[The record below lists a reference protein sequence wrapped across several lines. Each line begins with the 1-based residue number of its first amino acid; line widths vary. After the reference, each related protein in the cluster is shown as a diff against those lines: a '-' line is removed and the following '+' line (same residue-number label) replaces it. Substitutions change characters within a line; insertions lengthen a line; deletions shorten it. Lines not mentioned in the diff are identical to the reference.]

1 MALINADGARRIAEA
16 INSAE
21 RKTSGEIVAVVA
33 NSSATYAYIPLLY
46 ASLIALFVPWP
57 LTFFTWMRLDLVY
70 LIQLVVFFVLAL
82 TFLYRPIRYALVPA
96 SIKRAQAHKRAVEQF
111 LVQNLH
117 TTDGRTGALVFV
129 SEAER
134 YAEIIA
140 DSGIRSKVA
149 DGTWKTIVDRLTEQ
163 IGNGNADDGFVEAV
177 TALGQLLAQHFPPG
191 SNDPDQLPNHL
202 IVLES

>member
-1 MALINADGARRIAEA
+1 MALIDEAGAGRIADA
-16 INSAE
+16 INAAE

-33 NSSATYAYIPLLY
+33 YSSATYAYIPLLY

-82 TFLYRPIRYALVPA
+82 AFLYRPIRYALVPG

-117 TTDGRTGALVFV
+117 TTDGRTGVLVFV

-134 YAEIIA
+134 FAEIIA
-140 DSGIRSKVA
+140 DAGIRAKVP
-149 DGTWKTIVDRLTEQ
+149 DTTWKVIVDRLTDR
-163 IGNGNADDGFVEAV
+163 IGYGEAADGFVEAV
-177 TALGQLLAQHFPPG
+177 NEMGKLLAEHFPPG

>member
-1 MALINADGARRIAEA
+1 MTLITADGARRIAEA

-46 ASLIALFVPWP
+46 ASLIALFAPWP

-82 TFLYRPIRYALVPA
+82 AFLYRPIRYRLVPA

-140 DSGIRSKVA
+140 DSGIRAKVG
-149 DGTWKTIVDRLTEQ
+149 DGTWKTIVDRLTGQ
-163 IGNGNADDGFVEAV
+163 IGNGKADDGFVEAV
-177 TALGQLLAQHFPPG
+177 TAMGQLLAEHFPPG
-191 SNDPDQLPNHL
+191 TNDPDQMPNHL